1 MKSINTIIWDWNGTL
16 LNDIEICV
24 DSINILL
31 KQRNHKTLSLEKYRE
46 IFTFPVKDYY
56 TRAGFNFEKEPFD
69 KVAIEFID
77 IYREK
82 ILNASLFS
90 EVEQTLNFF
99 KIKGFKQIIIS
110 AMEKDFLIQSVE
122 QNKIETYFETIA
134 GINNHYAVSKLELT
148 QNIVI
153 NQKINPNKC
162 ILIGDTL
169 HDFEVAEN
177 ISCKCVLVAFG
188 HQSLKKLSTANCRIV
203 SNLSQVKCLFNS
215 C

>member
-1 MKSINTIIWDWNGTL
+1 MKTINTIIWDWNGTL

-56 TRAGFNFEKEPFD
+56 IRAGFNFEKEPFD

-134 GINNHYAVSKLELT
+134 GINNHHAVSKLELT

-177 ISCKCVLVAFG
+177 ISCKCILVASG
-188 HQSLKKLSTANCRIV
+188 HQSLKKLSKANCRIV

-215 C
+215 Y